1 MSPLPLF
8 IAQGHP
14 AEIGAAYGERA
25 SELIEGNIEDYREKF
40 AAVGLGASEA
50 RRLGESFRVTTH
62 EYTPRIATTLD
73 AVAEASG
80 VAVGDIYALN
90 ARTELM
96 LPAGPQ
102 VQECTGVAVMPEHTA
117 AGHTLLAQNWDWCP
131 SQLPYSLVLAT
142 RDERGHAVV
151 CLAEA
156 GMLAKTGLNSA
167 GVGVCVNLLHCDR
180 DGIRGGVPYHVLIRA
195 ALEEPDG
202 ISASLKVT
210 SLPRSASINLIV
222 GTAGGLAV
230 DLEIA
235 PGATGRLLPSG
246 GLLTHAN
253 HFASDIDVRDA
264 IYDVGGSSLFRDYRL
279 RHLLADR
286 AAERKVSVDDVADSL
301 RDHLGFPYALC
312 RHVNQMDEPE
322 LQSLT
327 CSSVVMD
334 LDEQLLLVTE
344 GPPCESPFLEVS
356 LETVFDAQSPA
367 A

>member
-1 MSPLPLF
+1 MSPLPL
-8 IAQGHP
+8 IVSQGHP
-14 AEIGAAYGERA
+14 AEIGAAYGAQAR
-25 SELIEGNIEDYREKF
+25 ELIEGNIEDYRAKF

-50 RRLGESFRVTTH
+50 CQLGETFRSTTC
-62 EYTPRIATTLD
+62 EYAPRIATTLD

-96 LPAGPQ
+96 LPAGAQ
-102 VQECTGVAVMPEHTA
+102 VQECTGVAVMPDHTA
-117 AGHTLLAQNWDWCP
+117 AGHTLLAQNWDWFP

-142 RDERGHAVV
+142 RDERGHAII

-156 GMLAKTGLNSA
+156 GMLAKAGLNSA

-180 DGIRGGVPYHVLIRA
+180 DGIPGGVPYHVLIRDV
-195 ALEEPDG
+195 LDQPDG

-230 DLEIA
+230 DLEVS
-235 PGATGRLLPSG
+235 PGATGRVLPSD

-279 RHLLADR
+279 RQLLADR
-286 AAERKVSVDDVADSL
+286 AVERKVSIDDVADAL

-312 RHVNQMDEPE
+312 RHVNETDEPE
-322 LQSLT
+322 LQSMT

-334 LDEQLLLVTE
+334 LDERLMLVSA

-356 LETVFDAQSPA
+356 LETVFGGQSPTA
-367 A
+367 